1 VSIEM
6 QNSGFSIGDPMIA
19 MAHPAPLEERLDL
32 RVLRAMEQRLDLVTG
47 QVDALTQGMESLS
60 ARLVALEN
68 TPWKR
73 FVRWVQSI
81 FAKF

>member
-32 RVLRAMEQRLDLVTG
+32 RVLRAMEQRLDLMQG
-47 QVDALTQGMESLS
+47 QVDTLTNTVESFS
-60 ARLVALEN
+60 ARLAALEN

-73 FVRWVQSI
+73 FVRWVRSI

>member
-1 VSIEM
+1 M

-32 RVLRAMEQRLDLVTG
+32 RALRSMEQRLDLVNG
-47 QVDALTQGMESLS
+47 QVDVLTQTVESLNG
-60 ARLVALEN
+60 RLAVLEN

-81 FAKF
+81 FDKF